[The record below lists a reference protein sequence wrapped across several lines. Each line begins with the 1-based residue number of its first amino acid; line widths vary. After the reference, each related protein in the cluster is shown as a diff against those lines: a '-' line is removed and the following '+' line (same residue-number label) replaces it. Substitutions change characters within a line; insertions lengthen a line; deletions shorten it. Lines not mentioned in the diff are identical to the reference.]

1 MDVSQNYKR
10 LKHWPYLVAQKKKK
24 NRQQKM
30 EKMHQIL
37 K

>member
-24 NRQQKM
+24 KIDNKKWRKCI
-30 EKMHQIL
+30 KF
-37 K
+37 